1 MWDIIGVLGVVAV
14 AIVVVLII
22 VIIRLIGA
30 IFEIRDYTKETAEH
44 LDEVCKKLEDMP
56 KHYTLSAIRD
66 EIAEIAKHNS
76 RQS

>member
-1 MWDIIGVLGVVAV
+1 MWDFVGILGIVAV

-44 LDEVCKKLEDMP
+44 LDEVCKRLEDMP
-56 KHYTLSAIRD
+56 KNYTLSAIRD
-66 EIAEIAKHNS
+66 EISEITKHNN
-76 RQS
+76 QQP